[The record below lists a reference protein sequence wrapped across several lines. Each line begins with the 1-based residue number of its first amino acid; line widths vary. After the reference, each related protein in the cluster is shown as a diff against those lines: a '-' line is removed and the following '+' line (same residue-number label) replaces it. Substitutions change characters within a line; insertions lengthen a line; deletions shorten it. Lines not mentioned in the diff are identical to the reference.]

1 MVMQGASSH
10 LTPREREVLELLC
23 QGLADK
29 QVADHLGIECVTV
42 RTYVARLCEKLGA
55 RNRTQ
60 LGRLA
65 PPRVTASS
73 RNAG

>member
-10 LTPREREVLELLC
+10 LTRREREVLELLC
-23 QGLADK
+23 QGFSD
-29 QVADHLGIECVTV
+29 QEVSRQLGIECVTV
-42 RTYVARLCEKLGA
+42 RTYVSRLCEKLGA

-73 RNAG
+73 PIAG